1 MNFRVFRFCKA
12 IVFILALM
20 PGFPV
25 LKAQVASGSIG
36 GLITDPSRGA
46 VPQAKITLVNQGTG
60 VERVTQS
67 DGTGNYQFP
76 LVAPG
81 FYRLRAE
88 SRGFTSTEVEALE
101 IQVAQQVKQDFRLAV
116 GDAATKLEVTATT
129 AVLDARSAEVGQV
142 IGTREVVE
150 LPLNGRNYFD
160 LAKLAPGVTEL
171 GTTSQSNGLSING
184 QRSNQIS
191 FFFDGVDTRTETSG
205 RPAFTPSIEAIQEFK
220 VQENSFA
227 AEYGRNPS
235 AINLTL
241 RSGTNGFH
249 GSVFEFLRNNQLD
262 ARSFFSPK
270 VDPLRRNQ
278 FGAVV
283 SGPIRRNKTFFMG
296 NYEGLRTRRAN
307 TLFLTVPT
315 NAQRDG
321 NFCGWSN
328 HLRSRHLQRRHQ
340 HADAVSWKC
349 HPERSLWS
357 HRQLRSQV
365 LPGPEFERFIRLQ
378 LCRRRVRHQR
388 W

>member
-1 MNFRVFRFCKA
+1 M
-12 IVFILALM
+12 
-20 PGFPV
+20 
-25 LKAQVASGSIG
+25 ASGSIG
-36 GLITDPSRGA
+36 GLVTDPSRAA
-46 VPQAKITLVNQGTG
+46 VPEAKITLVNQGTG
-60 VERVTQS
+60 VERITRS
-67 DGTGNYQFP
+67 DGAGNYQFP

-81 FYRLRAE
+81 IYKLRAE
-88 SRGFTSTEVEALE
+88 GRGFTSTEVESLE
-101 IQVAQQVKQDFRLAV
+101 IQVAQQVKQDFQLAV

-184 QRSNQIS
+184 QRANQIS
-191 FFFDGVDTRTETSG
+191 FFFDGVDTRTETNG

-241 RSGTNGFH
+241 RPGTNGFH

-270 VDPLRRNQ
+270 W
-278 FGAVV
+278 
-283 SGPIRRNKTFFMG
+283 I
-296 NYEGLRTRRAN
+296 
-307 TLFLTVPT
+307 
-315 NAQRDG
+315 
-321 NFCGWSN
+321 
-328 HLRSRHLQRRHQ
+328 H
-340 HADAVSWKC
+340 
-349 HPERSLWS
+349 
-357 HRQLRSQV
+357 
-365 LPGPEFERFIRLQ
+365 
-378 LCRRRVRHQR
+378 
-388 W
+388 